1 MVLNNM
7 WNLLK
12 LSCLKYWWNIKN
24 NKFKLITVLIFNT
37 VLLLIFFLSMQNERV
52 TGLLDIDYATIFIIY
67 IVIWIIMNAFSK
79 MSELITKENK
89 EGTLEI
95 LYTSPYGFIKILFV
109 DIIINVLICVMLL
122 ILLFVMNTSITG
134 VLQNVNFLQLIIV
147 ITIGVFSLYGVGL
160 IIAGLTLLTKEI
172 DNFLFIVK
180 LVAAYCIL
188 SFDSFL
194 IPFSTAKNMI
204 ADIILNGSLEEG
216 KMLIN
221 FITLFAN
228 SIIYFMIGVVIY
240 KYIEKLTLKKS
251 SIGN

>member
-12 LSCLKYWWNIKN
+12 LSCLKYWWNVKN

-37 VLLLIFFLSMQNERV
+37 ALLLIFFLSMQNEKV
-52 TGLLDIDYATIFIIY
+52 TDSLNIDYATIFIIY

-109 DIIINVLICVMLL
+109 DIIINVLICVTLL

-160 IIAGLTLLTKEI
+160 MIAGLTLLTKEI
-172 DNFLFIVK
+172 DTFLFIVK

-188 SFDSFL
+188 SFDSLL

-221 FITLFAN
+221 FIVLFAN
-228 SIIYFMIGVVIY
+228 SIIYFMLGVVVY

>member
-37 VLLLIFFLSMQNERV
+37 VLLLIFFLSMQNEKV
-52 TGLLDIDYATIFIIY
+52 TELLDIDYATVFIIY

-109 DIIINVLICVMLL
+109 DIIINVLVCIMLL
-122 ILLFVMNTSITG
+122 IILFVMNTSITG

-221 FITLFAN
+221 FIVLFAN
-228 SIIYFMIGVVIY
+228 SVIYFIIGVVVY

>member
-52 TGLLDIDYATIFIIY
+52 TGLLDFDYATIFIIY

-109 DIIINVLICVMLL
+109 DIIINVLVCIMLL

-172 DNFLFIVK
+172 DTFLFIVK

-221 FITLFAN
+221 FIVLFAN
-228 SIIYFMIGVVIY
+228 SVIYFIIGVVVY

>member
-24 NKFKLITVLIFNT
+24 NKFKLFTVLIFNT
-37 VLLLIFFLSMQNERV
+37 VLLLIFFLSMQNEKV
-52 TGLLDIDYATIFIIY
+52 TELLDIDYATLFIIY

-172 DNFLFIVK
+172 DTFLFIVK

-221 FITLFAN
+221 FIVLFAN
-228 SIIYFMIGVVIY
+228 SIIYFIIGVVVY

>member
-109 DIIINVLICVMLL
+109 DIIINVLVCVMLL

-147 ITIGVFSLYGVGL
+147 ISIGVFSLYGVGL

-221 FITLFAN
+221 FIVLFAN
-228 SIIYFMIGVVIY
+228 SVIYFIIGVVVY

>member
-1 MVLNNM
+1 M

-37 VLLLIFFLSMQNERV
+37 VLLLIFFLSMQNEKV
-52 TGLLDIDYATIFIIY
+52 TELLDIDYATVFIIY

-109 DIIINVLICVMLL
+109 DIIINVLVCIMLL
-122 ILLFVMNTSITG
+122 IILFVMNTSITG

-221 FITLFAN
+221 FIVLFAN
-228 SIIYFMIGVVIY
+228 SVIYFIIGVVVY